1 MGGLIP
7 RHLGGIGAY
16 NGMRCIRE
24 ETSVLKEGY
33 RRRVQFLV
41 PSSGRKDEQGYL
53 RAWEILC
60 RNKGFR
66 QEIQGLQQRF
76 QETLKKYDANQANRA
91 SIDVERL
98 CERWG
103 IKGVEWVFWLM
114 ENWDLDQ
121 ADLPPRE
128 PPEIMPALGNW
139 ILKVEYLTQPETGE
153 QPYQAVLTMAPGI
166 SVREAQKAATQ
177 AVKAIRPL
185 TRAKGTRPGLTELDR
200 EILLE
205 VFADLGIA
213 PPRGREKVIQKA
225 VAMMKDLGRP
235 LSHSKMAS
243 EYRSWLVG
251 QGQSIK
257 RYDRQ

>member
-1 MGGLIP
+1 MIRLIP

-16 NGMRCIRE
+16 NGMRCIGE
-24 ETSVLKEGY
+24 ENSTLEGGY
-33 RRRVQFLV
+33 RRRVQILV

-60 RNKGFR
+60 HNKGFR
-66 QEIQGLQQRF
+66 REIQELQQRY
-76 QETLKKYDANQANRA
+76 QETLKKYDAHQANRA

-103 IKGVEWVFWLM
+103 IKGEGWVFWLM

-128 PPEIMPALGNW
+128 PPEIMPALGSW
-139 ILKVEYLTQPETGE
+139 MLKVEYYTQPETGE

-177 AVKAIRPL
+177 AARAIRSF
-185 TRAKGTRPGLTELDR
+185 TRAKGNRPGLTELER
-200 EILLE
+200 EVLHK
-205 VFADLGIA
+205 VFSDLGI
-213 PPRGREKVIQKA
+213 PPSRGREKVIQKA
-225 VAMMKDLGRP
+225 VAIMKDSGRP
-235 LSHSKMAS
+235 LSHSKIAS
-243 EYRSWLVG
+243 EYRRWLVD
-251 QGQSIK
+251 QGQPIK
-257 RYDRQ
+257 CYDRK